1 MPRLIVDPAS
11 CTAADL
17 EPAVTWLRRGGIVAF
32 PTDTL
37 YGLAVD
43 PASSAAVRALFDVKG
58 RAADVAVPLVAASLR
73 QVERWCGAL
82 DAATMALAR
91 RFWPGPLS
99 LIVDAPASVTPE
111 VHAGRRS
118 VAIRVPASRVA
129 IALCEAWQGPVT
141 ATSANRSGALPAM
154 SPGALGEIAS
164 DARVFVIDGG
174 AAPGGPPSTI
184 VDARAAA
191 PVLVREGAIAWN
203 RVLESLKE

>member
-1 MPRLIVDPAS
+1 MPRLVVDPAT

-17 EPAVTWLRRGGIVAF
+17 ERAVTWLRRGGVVAF

-43 PASSAAVRALFDVKG
+43 PGSSAAVRALFEVKG

-82 DAATMALAR
+82 DDATIGLAR

-99 LIVDAPASVTPE
+99 LVVDAPASVTPE
-111 VHAGRRS
+111 VHAGRRT
-118 VAIRVPASRVA
+118 V
-129 IALCEAWQGPVT
+129 
-141 ATSANRSGALPAM
+141 ATSANRSGAVPAT
-154 SPGALGEIAS
+154 SPAALGEIAS

-174 AAPGGPPSTI
+174 AAPGGAPSTI
-184 VDARAAA
+184 VDARATA
-191 PVLVREGAIAWN
+191 PVLVRDGAIAWN